1 MVTIII
7 SEDAM
12 NCVLYGN
19 PCLRDQAVS
28 SSRKFLI
35 PKMKLETP
43 KINFI
48 WVKLI
53 FQGSS

>member
-43 KINFI
+43 KINFL